1 MELIGDAETVSALL
15 FTFTDQPTSLA
26 PTITDHDGSSDPPTI
41 TVNDPLHSRL
51 RQQVRNGF
59 SFIQA
64 MFHVRVAFDQTEAEY
79 EAQTPDEEASIGI
92 SRFTY
97 GNSDNCKLSLTY
109 DYLTRAMMAAD
120 KPLDET
126 FGLFATLNN
135 FAREASN
142 ESRYIDAFR
151 YYFLLLDTLFGD
163 GQFKKVGL
171 EKAFKASPRLIDA
184 IRAAA
189 SDFREDR
196 SRPSTPTGVFLRE
209 KRSPE
214 SIAEHLIERRGHYFH
229 SNRKKPAAWSPERQD
244 EARDLS
250 WLCAMTC
257 FYLSD
262 EYSAPMFADELAPR
276 HFDEAAKSGAIIM
289 LIIDYTYIDD
299 DGSPARK
306 GRTNINIPGTKVT
319 RKTATSVTQ
328 DFVKHFIETMP
339 ASSLM
344 HVLCRQADTGKPIFE
359 IKYAQELP

>member
-1 MELIGDAETVSALL
+1 MMIARYTIRLKDPIRMLDHWPIDVLGGRMELIGDAETVSALV
-15 FTFTDQPTSLA
+15 FTFTGQPTSLA
-26 PTITDHDGSSDPPTI
+26 PTITDDDESSDPPTI
-41 TVNDPLHSRL
+41 TVNDPLHSLL
-51 RQQVRNGF
+51 RQQARNGF

-79 EAQTPDEEASIGI
+79 EGETPDEEASIGV

-97 GNSDNCKLSLTY
+97 GDPDDRKLSLTY
-109 DYLTRAMMAAD
+109 DYFTRAMMAAE

-126 FGLFATLNN
+126 FRLFATLNGY
-135 FAREASN
+135 AREASKEN
-142 ESRYIDAFR
+142 RHIDAFR
-151 YYFLLLDTLFGD
+151 YYFLLLDALFGD
-163 GQFKKVGL
+163 GQFKKAGL
-171 EKAFKASPRLIDA
+171 ENAFKASPRLLDA
-184 IRAAA
+184 IKAAA

-196 SRPSTPTGVFLRE
+196 GRPATPTGLFLRE

-276 HFDEAAKSGAIIM
+276 V
-289 LIIDYTYIDD
+289 
-299 DGSPARK
+299 
-306 GRTNINIPGTKVT
+306 RT
-319 RKTATSVTQ
+319 R
-328 DFVKHFIETMP
+328 
-339 ASSLM
+339 
-344 HVLCRQADTGKPIFE
+344 
-359 IKYAQELP
+359 